1 MDHSSSTTPSL
12 RSSTVDEKKFESL
25 GGATSVL
32 PVVDDNPLYTIDEKD
47 QDEALK
53 LAGAERQVFTQ
64 EEMDAVKKKIDR
76 RVIPLLAAVYFVS
89 VPSILSLHIRQLAD
103 NVVFVD
109 SHNSVSSSFSSASNP
124 ESLRLNF
131 RFSFSCSRQEQSQL
145 LFSHGSTY
153 QR

>member
-1 MDHSSSTTPSL
+1 MIEYSVCLGSQSSTFEFSRFSSLRFRYRSNNLLSLLFLLLSLPSPALTTIMDHSSSTTPSL

-89 VPSILSLHIRQLAD
+89 IPSVLSLH
-103 NVVFVD
+103 
-109 SHNSVSSSFSSASNP
+109 
-124 ESLRLNF
+124 
-131 RFSFSCSRQEQSQL
+131 
-145 LFSHGSTY
+145 GSMG
-153 QR
+153 